1 MDRRMLVQQW
11 LGWSGFIVSTSF
23 ILTLTLSTPH

>member
-1 MDRRMLVQQW
+1 MNRHALLRQW

-23 ILTLTLSTPH
+23 ILSLLLSTPH